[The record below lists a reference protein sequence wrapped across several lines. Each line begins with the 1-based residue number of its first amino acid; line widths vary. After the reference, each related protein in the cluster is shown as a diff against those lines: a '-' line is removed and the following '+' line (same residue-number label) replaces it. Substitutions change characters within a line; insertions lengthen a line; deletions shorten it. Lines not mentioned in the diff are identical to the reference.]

1 MRCAEQPVEF
11 VNKRASRRVVVLA
24 TVGLL
29 TSLLMLPGL
38 FAARAAL
45 ADIGGPMATTKTFV
59 DQALQILRDKNAPVV
74 QRRRQLK
81 AVIEPTMDFTEM
93 SRSALGYHWRS
104 LTPDQRSQFTTLF
117 TSFIEDAYLSKIQDY
132 SGQQVQYLKESPLG
146 EGYSRVDTAIV
157 QPGKQS
163 LKVAYMF
170 EQKGGEWLVYDVTVD
185 NISIIAN
192 YRNQFNRVINDQGFD
207 KLMADLKAKQ
217 RELASLVGDP
227 G

>member
-1 MRCAEQPVEF
+1 
-11 VNKRASRRVVVLA
+11 
-24 TVGLL
+24 
-29 TSLLMLPGL
+29 
-38 FAARAAL
+38 
-45 ADIGGPMATTKTFV
+45 
-59 DQALQILRDKNAPVV
+59 
-74 QRRRQLK
+74 
-81 AVIEPTMDFTEM
+81 MDFTEM

-104 LTPDQRSQFTTLF
+104 LTPEQRSQFSTLF

-163 LKVAYMF
+163 LKVAYML

-217 RELASLVGDP
+217 RELASLVGEP
-227 G
+227 S

>member
-1 MRCAEQPVEF
+1 MRFAEKTGEF
-11 VNKRASRRVVVLA
+11 VNRGASRRTVVLA
-24 TVGLL
+24 IAGLL
-29 TSLLMLPGL
+29 TSLLMLPG
-38 FAARAAL
+38 FFGTGPAL
-45 ADIGGPMATTKTFV
+45 ADIGGPMATTKSFV
-59 DQALQILRDKNAPVV
+59 DQALQILRDKNTPVIE
-74 QRRRQLK
+74 RRRQLK
-81 AVIEPTMDFTEM
+81 SVIEPRMDFTEM

-104 LTPDQRSQFTTLF
+104 LTPDQRAQFSTLF

-163 LKVAYMF
+163 LKVAYML

-217 RELASLVGDP
+217 RELASLVGEP
-227 G
+227 S